1 MYPRRAHRYLGRG
14 ALAGVA
20 ALCAAATL
28 ATPAP
33 AVHTATGLP
42 AGSRLDQDRKLFLRL
57 AGRGITA
64 ARAYWWNTQLGWY
77 DDRRDN
83 SWNENMPLARLWTIF
98 PLFEAVNALALA
110 NPTPKNVAAVRRFSR
125 AVRRYWNP
133 DVGAFSWYPGMR
145 GNRQTFF
152 DDNGWFAIA
161 FVDAYRVTGDPADLA
176 TAVSAYRFIVEDG
189 WDEEDG
195 GGTWWDT
202 TASTRKT
209 SEPLAAA
216 IYVGAFLY
224 EQTRGAYY
232 LQTTRRLLTW
242 ADTKGWNR
250 RRSLYGRNARD
261 GTVMNYVQGMMIG
274 AHVTLC
280 TATGAP
286 SYCDR
291 AQELAEA
298 SLVAFPVVA
307 PWAPGPDAIY
317 LRFLLDLYRRN
328 GDERW
333 YALAHANARR
343 ALAVGRNKSGVF
355 VRRWRD
361 GRQGPNS
368 LRDHAATISLF
379 AWLAGA
385 RPPR

>member
-1 MYPRRAHRYLGRG
+1 MYPPRAHRYLGRC
-14 ALAGVA
+14 ALTAVV
-20 ALCAAATL
+20 ALCAAASL
-28 ATPAP
+28 ASPAR
-33 AVHTATGLP
+33 AVNTATALP
-42 AGSRLDQDRKLFLRL
+42 AGSRLDHDRALFLRM
-57 AGRGITA
+57 AGKGITA
-64 ARAYWWNTQLGWY
+64 ARAYWWNRQLEWY

-83 SWNENMPLARLWTIF
+83 SWNEHMPLARLWTIF
-98 PLFEAVNALALA
+98 PLFEAIDALALA
-110 NPTPKNVAAVRRFSR
+110 SPTPKNVAAVRRFSR

-133 DVGAFSWYPGMR
+133 DVEAFAWYPGLR
-145 GNRQTFF
+145 GHRQTFF

-161 FVDAYRVTGDPADLA
+161 FVDAYRVTNDPADLA
-176 TAVSAYRFIVEDG
+176 AGVSAYRFIVDEG
-189 WDEEDG
+189 WDEVDG

-202 TASTRKT
+202 TGAYHKT

-224 EQTRGAYY
+224 QRTRGAYY
-232 LQTTRRLLTW
+232 LRTTRRLLAW
-242 ADTKGWNR
+242 ADTKGWNHG
-250 RRSLYGRNARD
+250 RSLYGRNARD

-280 TATGAP
+280 DATGSR
-286 SYCDR
+286 SYCER

-298 SLVAFPVVA
+298 SFRAFPVVA
-307 PWAPGPDAIY
+307 PWAPAPDAIY

-328 GDERW
+328 GDPRW

-343 ALAVGRNKSGVF
+343 ALVVGRNKSGVF
-355 VRRWRD
+355 VRRWGD

-379 AWLAGA
+379 AWLAGI
-385 RPPR
+385 RPPG